1 MITYV
6 QLNHGI
12 YACKTLIL
20 TNTCSIT
27 HVRVYDILKQT
38 IRAHTRYRFF
48 SASCPGM
55 VSPSVSPPE
64 RAACAHLIVMV
75 L

>member
-6 QLNHGI
+6 QLNHEI

-27 HVRVYDILKQT
+27 HVRVYDILTQT
-38 IRAHTRYRFF
+38 IRAHTRYRF

-64 RAACAHLIVMV
+64 LAACADLTYHL